1 MRKKYIQLLVVIM
14 LITVV
19 LLIFVQLAWVDKAL
33 IIEEQEFKDKVNKS
47 LYEVVKI
54 AEEREALLQITH
66 SSVPFG
72 KNTEELSGSKFLFE
86 KNFREDETD
95 TIKENDSINS
105 DSLNQKKTIYYL
117 KGDSLYRIDAGVKD
131 SVGNYKEFTQ
141 DDLKKRIIGNI
152 SKKTIFI
159 QDILNR
165 LISSETSVDKRLD
178 AVQLKQIIANVF
190 KYNKIKYQ
198 YFYGIRNQKN
208 DFPVLSPGFNKDYLD
223 RTYEIQ
229 LFPNDILPSRY
240 YLVVYFKR
248 HKRIMPK
255 NIPKQMIISIL
266 ITIIITITFAFII
279 YLILKQR
286 KLSELKNDFI
296 NNMTHELKTPI
307 STISLASQMLS
318 DDTIHIDKKKVGS
331 VTKIISDES
340 KRLEFQIEKV
350 LQISLFEKG
359 NIHFNIQ
366 NIDIHEIIETAVLNT
381 ELKVKNKGGKISM
394 NLNANKYVIKGDKLH
409 LTNIFF
415 NLLDNAVKYAKENR
429 PPKINVKTEEIEN
442 RIKIVISDN
451 GVGISKDGQKKIFN
465 KFYRVPTGNVHDVKG
480 FGLGLSYVKR
490 IVDEHKGHI
499 SVKSELNSGTDF
511 ILYFPLFNEIKDKK
525 HEKN

>member
-1 MRKKYIQLLVVIM
+1 MRKKYIRFLSVIM

-33 IIEEQEFKDKVNKS
+33 IIEEQEFKDKVNNS
-47 LYEVVKI
+47 LFEVVKI

-66 SSVPFG
+66 SSIPFG
-72 KNTEELSGSKFLFE
+72 KDTSELSGSKFLFE
-86 KNFREDETD
+86 ENFTE
-95 TIKENDSINS
+95 KENEIKLPDSLKS
-105 DSLNQKKTIYYL
+105 DSVKKQRTIYYL
-117 KGDSLYRIDAGVKD
+117 KGDSLYRIEANVQD
-131 SVGNYKEFTQ
+131 STGNYKEFTQ
-141 DDLKKRIIGNI
+141 DDLKQRIIGNI

-165 LISSETSVDKRLD
+165 LISSETSIDKRLN
-178 AVQLKQIIANVF
+178 AVNLNQIIANVF
-190 KYNKIKYQ
+190 KHNEIKYQ

-208 DFPVLSPGFNKDYLD
+208 EFPVKSPGFSTEYLD
-223 RTYEIQ
+223 KTYEIQ

-240 YLVVYFKR
+240 YLTVYFKR
-248 HKRIMPK
+248 HKRLMPK
-255 NIPKQMIISIL
+255 NIPKQMIVSII

-279 YLILKQR
+279 LLILKQR

-307 STISLASQMLS
+307 STISLASQMLN
-318 DDTIHIDKKKVGS
+318 DDTIHIDKKKVNS
-331 VTKIISDES
+331 VTKIIRDES

-359 NIHFNIQ
+359 NIHFNVQ
-366 NIDIHEIIETAVLNT
+366 EIDIHEIIETAVLNT
-381 ELKVKNKGGKISM
+381 DIKVKNKGGKISM
-394 NLNANKYVIKGDKLH
+394 NLQAKKHLIKGDKLH

-415 NLLDNAVKYAKENR
+415 NLIDNAVKYSKEKR
-429 PPKINVKTEEIEN
+429 PPKITVKTSNIEN
-442 RIKIVISDN
+442 RIKIIISDN
-451 GVGISKDGQKKIFN
+451 GIGISKDGQKKIFN

-490 IVDEHKGHI
+490 IMDEHKGHI
-499 SVKSELNSGTDF
+499 SVRSELNKGTDF
-511 ILYFPLFNEIKDKK
+511 ILIFPLNETVPKS
-525 HEKN
+525 

>member
-14 LITVV
+14 LITIV

-33 IIEEQEFKDKVNKS
+33 IIEEQVFKDKVNKS
-47 LYEVVKI
+47 LFEVVKI

-72 KNTEELSGSKFLFE
+72 KDTSDTGSKFLFE
-86 KNFREDETD
+86 KNFIEDEKD
-95 TIKENDSINS
+95 VSEEKDSINR
-105 DSLNQKKTIYYL
+105 DSINEKRTIYYL

-131 SVGNYKEFTQ
+131 SLGNYKEFTQ

-165 LISSETSVDKRLD
+165 LISNETSVDKRLE
-178 AVQLKQIIANVF
+178 AVQIKQIIANVF
-190 KYNKIKYQ
+190 NHNKIRYQ
-198 YFYGIRNQKN
+198 YFYGVRNQKN
-208 DFPVLSPGFNKDYLD
+208 EFSVKSPGFDAESSNH
-223 RTYEIQ
+223 TYEIQ
-229 LFPNDILPSRY
+229 LFPNDILPSEY

-248 HKRIMPK
+248 NKHLMPK
-255 NIPKQMIISIL
+255 DIPKQMVISII
-266 ITIIITITFAFII
+266 ITIIITITFTFII

-307 STISLASQMLS
+307 STISLASQMLT
-318 DDTIHIDKKKVGS
+318 DDTIHIDKNKVDS
-331 VTKIISDES
+331 ITKIINDES

-366 NIDIHEIIETAVLNT
+366 DIDIHEIIETAVLNT
-381 ELKVKNKGGKISM
+381 DIKVKNKGGKISKE
-394 NLNANKYVIKGDKLH
+394 LTAKKHIIKGDKLH

-415 NLLDNAVKYAKENR
+415 NLIDNAVKYSKENR
-429 PPKINVKTEEIEN
+429 PPKIFVKTEN
-442 RIKIVISDN
+442 SDNKIKIIISDN
-451 GVGISKDGQKKIFN
+451 GIGINKEGQKKIFN

-490 IVDEHKGHI
+490 IVDEHSGHI
-499 SVKSELNSGTDF
+499 SVKSELNVGTDF
-511 ILYFPLFNEIKDKK
+511 IIYFPLSETKK
-525 HEKN
+525 VLK

>member
-1 MRKKYIQLLVVIM
+1 MRKKYIRFLSVIM
-14 LITVV
+14 LVTVV

-33 IIEEQEFKDKVNKS
+33 IIEEQQFKDKINKA
-47 LYEVVKI
+47 LFQVVKI

-66 SSVPFG
+66 SSVPFS
-72 KNTEELSGSKFLFE
+72 KDKSELSGSKFLFE
-86 KNFREDETD
+86 KNFIEDEKPVKT
-95 TIKENDSINS
+95 ENDSINN
-105 DSLNQKKTIYYL
+105 DSLEQKKTIYYL
-117 KGDSLYRIDAGVKD
+117 KGDSLYQIDAVVKD

-165 LISSETSVDKRLD
+165 LIASETSIDKRLD
-178 AVQLKQIIANVF
+178 AVQLNKIISNVF
-190 KYNKIKYQ
+190 KHNEIKYQ

-208 DFPVLSPGFNKDYLD
+208 EFPVKSPGFSTDYLE
-223 RTYEIQ
+223 RTNTYEIQ
-229 LFPNDILPSRY
+229 LFPNDILPSKY
-240 YLVVYFKR
+240 YLTVYFKR

-255 NIPKQMIISIL
+255 NIPKQMIISII
-266 ITIIITITFAFII
+266 ITIFITITFAFII
-279 YLILKQR
+279 ILILKQR

-318 DDTIHIDKKKVGS
+318 DDSIHIDKKKVNS
-331 VTKIISDES
+331 VTKIINDES

-359 NIHFNIQ
+359 NIHFNVQ
-366 NIDIHEIIETAVLNT
+366 EIDIHEIIETAVLNT
-381 ELKVKNKGGKISM
+381 DIKVNNKGGKISM
-394 NLNANKYVIKGDKLH
+394 KLNADNHIIKGDKLH

-415 NLLDNAVKYAKENR
+415 NLIDNAVKYSEDNR
-429 PPKINVKTEEIEN
+429 PPKINVTTENSEN

-451 GVGISKDGQKKIFN
+451 GIGISKESQKKIFN

-490 IVDEHKGHI
+490 IVDEHKGQI
-499 SVKSELNSGTDF
+499 SVKSEINKGTDF
-511 ILYFPLFNEIKDKK
+511 IIFFPVGIINKEF
-525 HEKN
+525 

>member
-1 MRKKYIQLLVVIM
+1 MRKKYIRFLSIIM

-19 LLIFVQLAWVDKAL
+19 LLIFVQLAWIDKAL
-33 IIEEQEFKDKVNKS
+33 IIEEQEFTDKVNKA
-47 LYEVVKI
+47 LFEIVKI

-72 KNTEELSGSKFLFE
+72 KDTAELTGSKFLFE
-86 KNFREDETD
+86 ENFIEDKNETP
-95 TIKENDSINS
+95 KNLNDSLKS
-105 DSLNQKKTIYYL
+105 DSVDKKRTIYYL
-117 KGDSLYRIDAGVKD
+117 KGDSLYRIDASVPD
-131 SVGNYKEFTQ
+131 SSGNYKEFTQ
-141 DDLKKRIIGNI
+141 DDLRKRIIGNI

-165 LISSETSVDKRLD
+165 IIASEVSIDKRLD
-178 AVQLKQIIANVF
+178 AVKLNQIISNVF
-190 KYNKIKYQ
+190 KKNRINYKF
-198 YFYGIRNQKN
+198 FYGIRDQKN
-208 DFPVLSPGFNKDYLD
+208 EYPVKSPGFSTDYLD
-223 RTYEIQ
+223 KTYEIQ
-229 LFPNDILPSRY
+229 LFPNDVLPLKY

-248 HKRIMPK
+248 HKRLVPE
-255 NIPKQMIISIL
+255 NIPRQMIISII
-266 ITIIITITFAFII
+266 ITVIITITFAFIL

-307 STISLASQMLS
+307 STISLASQMLNDNS
-318 DDTIHIDKKKVGS
+318 IHIDKNKVS
-331 VTKIISDES
+331 TITKIISDES

-359 NIHFNIQ
+359 NIHFNVQ
-366 NIDIHEIIETAVLNT
+366 DVDIHEIIRTAVLNT
-381 ELKVKNKGGKISM
+381 EIKAKNKGGNIKM
-394 NLNANKYVIKGDKLH
+394 NLNAKKHITEGDKLH

-415 NLLDNAVKYAKENR
+415 NLVDNAVKYSDEKRKPE
-429 PPKINVKTEEIEN
+429 IEVKTLNEEDHI
-442 RIKIVISDN
+442 IIIISDN
-451 GVGISKDGQKKIFN
+451 GIGISKDGQKKIFN

-499 SVKSELNSGTDF
+499 TVKSELHKGTDF
-511 ILYFPLFNEIKDKK
+511 IIYFPVKTD
-525 HEKN
+525 